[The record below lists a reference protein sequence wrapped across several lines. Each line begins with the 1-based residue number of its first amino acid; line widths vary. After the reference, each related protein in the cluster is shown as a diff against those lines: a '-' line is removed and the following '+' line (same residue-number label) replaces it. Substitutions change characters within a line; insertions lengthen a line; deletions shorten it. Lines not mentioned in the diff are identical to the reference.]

1 MRLTTEQ
8 LKSLETLAPENGKLD
23 LSDRSID
30 DNDLSQI
37 VSVLNKNK
45 LIVDLVLRHNNI
57 RDEKHLLGTLLWV
70 VVLDLS
76 YNNIN
81 DRTLPALL
89 SSGKLREINLECNN
103 LGATGAKLLLSHAR
117 TNLFF
122 KANIVNNPIEDKDG
136 SLKAEA
142 KTIGRITF

>member
-8 LKSLETLAPENGKLD
+8 LKSLETLAPAGGRLD

-30 DNDLSQI
+30 DDDLLQI
-37 VSVLNKNK
+37 ISALNRNK

-76 YNNIN
+76 YNSISDNA
-81 DRTLPALL
+81 LPSLL
-89 SSGKLREINLECNN
+89 SSGKLREVDLQCNN
-103 LGATGAKLLLSHAR
+103 IHAAGARMIFSHAR
-117 TNLFF
+117 ANLFF
-122 KANIVNNPIEDKDG
+122 KANLVNNPIEDKDG

-142 KTIGRITF
+142 KTIGCITF